1 MYVNKNVV
9 LGGFYHFV
17 LGGYFIV
24 QKGVYEKW
32 MNIANFLIIVFL
44 IFLSCLQIPLEKI
57 IYFEYF
63 ILHIQWSPTL
73 FLSPM
78 RQKSKLVKCVENNP
92 IKRGHGN

>member
-44 IFLSCLQIPLEKI
+44 I
-57 IYFEYF
+57 
-63 ILHIQWSPTL
+63 L
-73 FLSPM
+73 FLVC
-78 RQKSKLVKCVENNP
+78 RYL
-92 IKRGHGN
+92 